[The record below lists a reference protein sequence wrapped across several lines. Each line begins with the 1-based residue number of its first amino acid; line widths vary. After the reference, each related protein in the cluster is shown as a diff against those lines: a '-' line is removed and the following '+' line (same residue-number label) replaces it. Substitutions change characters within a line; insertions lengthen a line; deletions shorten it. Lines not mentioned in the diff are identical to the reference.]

1 MAKQEDMYDIFI
13 DVPEEGVSLLSG
25 IRSLSKLAPVRK
37 QPDPVVEES
46 EPLILSKIGKK
57 KDKKNKKDKKKGLEM
72 EYLSLG
78 EVVNTKEESDE
89 DDELLD
95 GVGDGDD
102 KLLDID
108 ALLNDDDEQIEDGII
123 DEQRKSYGKLKNQEN
138 PYKKEFAEELTLLY
152 NLLHEIDKFGK
163 DLEKKYKQIENS
175 KVRGA
180 SKYVNDLIISILTSK
195 TSKLSVLKE
204 ISSIKKI
211 VNDLKIKEDGKK
223 SGQSEGASAQ
233 QIATTYLQNILKMGR
248 SNFTRQL
255 AGAGSAGGI
264 GEVDMDD
271 VDDLVSDIESS
282 SDSYNESAMDAIQR
296 KIEERLELEGNP
308 MRSDAG
314 SRMIEYENRGV
325 KIIVRKCTDTG
336 EWDFI
341 AVDRDN
347 QKIPGY
353 PVPDKTMVG
362 KVKFSQDDRYATD
375 SMGRTY
381 KVMSYFSDMSDE

>member
-1 MAKQEDMYDIFI
+1 MSKNEEMYDIFI

-25 IRSLSKLAPVRK
+25 IRSLSKLAPVKK
-37 QPDPVVEES
+37 QPEPVLDES

-57 KDKKNKKDKKKGLEM
+57 KKDKKNKKGKKGLEM
-72 EYLSLG
+72 DYLSLG
-78 EVVNTKEESDE
+78 EVVNTSE
-89 DDELLD
+89 DDTEDDLID
-95 GVGDGDD
+95 AIDNGDD
-102 KLLDID
+102 NLLDID
-108 ALLNDDDEQIEDGII
+108 ALLNEDDDQIEDGII

-223 SGQSEGASAQ
+223 SNNAEGANAQ
-233 QIATTYLQNILKMGR
+233 QIASTYLQNILKVGR

-255 AGAGSAGGI
+255 LGSSSAGGI
-264 GEVDMDD
+264 GESDNDELDELVDE
-271 VDDLVSDIESS
+271 IESGS
-282 SDSYNESAMDAIQR
+282 NSYNESAMDAIQR
-296 KIEERLELEGNP
+296 KIEERLEIEGNP
-308 MRSDAG
+308 MRSEAG
-314 SRMIEYENRGV
+314 SRAIEYENRGV
-325 KIIVRKCTDTG
+325 KIIVKKCTDTG
-336 EWDFI
+336 EWEFV

-347 QKIPGY
+347 MIIHDY
-353 PVPDKTMVG
+353 PVPDKGKVG
-362 KVKFSQDDRYATD
+362 KMKFSQDDRFATD
-375 SMGRTY
+375 GLGRTY
-381 KVMSYFSDMSDE
+381 KVQTYFSDMDD